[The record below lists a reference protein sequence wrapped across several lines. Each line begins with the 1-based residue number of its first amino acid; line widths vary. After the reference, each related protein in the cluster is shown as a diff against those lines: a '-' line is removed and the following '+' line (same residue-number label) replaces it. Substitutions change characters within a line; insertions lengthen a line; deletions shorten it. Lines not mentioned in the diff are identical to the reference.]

1 MKKRVLSMF
10 MALALCLT
18 LLPTAVFAD
27 VTENGEGSGGTHY
40 VAESGGTQYETV
52 QEILEN
58 MEEGEITLLGN
69 VTENLTV
76 YAATTIHMN
85 GHSITGNID
94 ATDSLTL
101 NGGTVDGTVT
111 VDAMGGTFTMTAPA
125 EAEAAITGGLNVVFG
140 SAFVSGAQVGVKGTL
155 YFDGTDMLISGAV
168 KAVEL
173 DSAAEP
179 AAKTLYGS
187 ATVNGDTAAEA
198 GFDTDTYKVGG
209 EIAKKLT
216 NKQVGST
223 TPAAPSLTLT
233 ETSKSLTAGKT
244 AVFTANYTGTDT
256 LNAYVQGS
264 AVNGYFTI
272 SQKNNGD
279 GTYTVSVKIDEE
291 TPGGTYTLFVH
302 ELGNTSVQASATIT
316 VTGLPDAAEVNGK
329 QYKSLPR
336 ALNAAQDGDTVKLLA
351 DHVTDADAL
360 NALGE
365 DFTFEQYAS
374 IVPVVTKTL
383 TLDLN
388 HKTVDYLEVG
398 FTETNEETQKKETL
412 ATGNLTV
419 TGEGAYGRISN
430 LMFMAGALDIRSG
443 EIGGS
448 GCAGLLCDANSGSV
462 TVSNGTVYG
471 LTVLEGASVTVN
483 GGSNHAGEW
492 VVASSATLNI
502 TDGTFGDVQFTR
514 NGTIAI
520 SGGTFQSIKSYIAE
534 ELQPLMSLLD
544 TQKVHAFYKGDDVQD
559 GNATELT
566 DVTVK
571 EHTHTMV
578 NNKCACG
585 LSCTHTN
592 TEGASTIGKDG
603 KCTACGTQFAA
614 VIGETYYTDVKSAL
628 NAAADGQTVKLLANE
643 MLPDGIYVS
652 KTLTLDLDGHSLDGY
667 SLNVGGLTPTSQVR
681 TGNLTVIDSSGGNGA
696 VGVTVRDGGT
706 LVFDP
711 KNDHTTLLQLEVW
724 GGTVELYGG
733 KILRSGLR
741 LNNNITLGDLL
752 PQKAGLAYYRD
763 NTQLTLEEAASQTCD
778 LVVKLCSHGG
788 KNGFDKNAATCPN
801 CNAPAV
807 AETDLNNGE
816 GNRPQRRFAD
826 LQTALDAD
834 RDGGAELTLLTDVTG
849 DYTIDGTKNTK
860 LDLNGHSIKGTVTVK
875 AAVGSNTTTLS
886 NRKNTTT
893 ARIDKVVAHSGAE
906 LARPDKPAVIGTL
919 TLAEGATWKTILSGK
934 TLGYKVLNADGTHK
948 WYARDD
954 VNGSQLNNVIINI
967 LPITFEKLNLEVDGQ
982 NLTGNSLKVERGT
995 TVQLCAS
1002 CNKDA
1007 EVTFS
1012 IKQDGATTP
1021 ITLSG
1026 NDVKYTTVGTS
1037 TTLVYVAEY
1046 IFNDVGSYTI
1056 SFTAAKDGYTVTST
1070 PKMLTVTKPNLSNA
1084 EITFPNGN
1092 EAAFNYWDATGVPT
1106 FIVTYK
1112 GQTLEKD
1119 VDFTI
1124 TSGDS
1129 FSGVG
1134 PCTLTIKA
1142 TDDGDYTGSKSAQWN
1157 VRPLKVAASVGDI
1170 IKTYDGTTDLP
1181 KNTKITF
1188 KSADSYYTGTTLRL
1202 AKGTDYEVSNARYDS
1217 ADAGQKKTVSF
1228 TIKLKNAGYVFEDGT
1243 TQKDFTLNGADFD
1256 DKTFQINKATA
1267 PKNNPTGTL
1276 NIINGTCQ
1284 TYTYDFNNILPGL
1297 PKGKYGTISYG
1308 QADISLVSQSG
1319 YYYDETIVEFKKGVL
1334 TLAQFYAKDGNMTGK
1349 IGTVKVNV
1357 TTTNYENFQ
1366 LKLVLY
1372 AVDQIKPVPDG
1383 TITAMSITYGDTLSK
1398 SEISGK
1404 MKDRNTGKSVN
1415 GTFAWTDGTIK
1426 PAASDNYEAEW
1437 TFTPAAG
1444 YEKYA
1449 TVTGTVTIK
1458 VKPAKLIVS
1467 VKASSM
1473 YYTGEEQ
1480 IASIIAS
1487 GQSVD
1492 STPVTFTYSD
1502 KVDGNYT
1509 SGVPTFTDAG
1519 TYTAYYKAEAANHEP
1534 ATGTF
1539 TVTIDPLPISLLSVS
1554 SISKTYDGSADVTL
1568 TADKLTFFSKTANIK
1583 LPDTALSFSDAQFT
1597 SKQEDGSY
1605 LPSPEV
1611 GNGKALSFTMTLTS
1625 NNYVFEGKSEGTT
1638 KVSDVFA
1645 TDDVNRFTIT
1655 KAAAPTVQPVELT
1668 VINGLA
1674 KTYLV
1679 NLPALPTLGDN
1690 CKYGSIKYE
1699 ACNFD
1704 LIGEGGYANSTAM
1717 ITSNDEFQLTVPA
1730 VESQTEGSVG
1740 TVGVKITTDN
1750 YQDMLLTVEVI
1761 AKNKIV
1767 PVLDGEITAT
1777 PITYGDT
1784 LSKSEISGKMKD
1796 PNTGAKVE
1804 GTFSWQQPGDTI
1816 LDASTLGHS
1825 VEWTFTPAA
1834 GYEEYATATGTVTVK
1849 VNKADPTFNAPTA
1862 QENLTYTGQ
1871 EQALITAGSVT
1882 DYGPTMQYS
1891 LTENGTYSQN
1901 IPTGTDAGTYNVW
1914 YRVFGDANHND
1925 TKPASVAVRIGQKP
1939 LTITGVT
1946 AASKP
1951 YDGTTNADISSV
1963 TFDNVTL
1970 NRGTDYTVT
1979 ANFDD
1984 ASVDSGKNITATVTL
1999 MEQAAKNYAL
2009 EQSSFPTTGSIT
2021 KAAAPTNIQSGTLTI
2036 TNGLHKTYSFDLSTL
2051 LPKLTAP
2058 CDYGTITYDKKV
2070 DTNLGVGS
2078 FITLVNGKTG
2088 ELTLEANR
2096 SGTDEGQFGTI
2107 TVTISTSN
2115 YQDITL
2121 TVNIFAKNKLTPVM
2135 DGKITASKIT
2145 YGQALSD
2152 SSITGK
2158 MKDPNTGDE
2167 VNGTF
2172 TWTDGTIKPDANDR
2186 YEAEWTFT
2194 PDSEE
2199 YATVTDTATVEVAPK
2214 SIEGAVI
2221 TLESADLEYNAA
2233 EQSPKITGVA
2243 LEKWTENITYRIVSG
2258 NTATNVNDSLT
2269 LTIEGTGNY
2278 TGKAAVKWKIT
2289 PKTVTPTIEVEP
2301 CTYTGDALEPT
2312 VTLKDGNEVIPTDEY
2327 TVEYSNNTNAGTGR
2341 VTIKDVAGGNY
2352 VIKEKTQDF
2361 TITKAAAP
2369 TNIQSGTLTITN
2381 GLHKTYSFDLSTLL
2395 PKLTAPC
2402 DYGTITYDKKVDT
2415 NLGVGSFITLVNG
2428 KTGEL
2433 TLDAN
2438 RSGTDEGQFGTIT
2451 VTVSTSNY
2459 QDIILTINVIAKNR
2473 ITPTGTP
2480 TLSKNAITYGDAL
2493 NTIALSGKLHDN
2505 VNNVDV
2511 DGTFEWVDGT
2521 HIPVVGNGTYAAEWI
2536 FEPTDTEKYLTVSGR
2551 SNITV
2556 EKAQQY
2562 GKLSMAGY
2570 TYGKTPSTPTLTD
2583 RTGDLNAQVTYSYAA
2598 AGSGSVQ
2605 TWDIQNP
2612 PALNAGT
2619 YRMYASIGDTDNY
2632 YGFEAVYCEFVV
2644 AKATPTY
2651 TVPTGLTAKY
2661 GQTLADVT
2669 LPDGWSWTDSSESV
2683 GGASTAAKTFQAK
2696 FTPTD
2701 AVNYNMV
2708 ENIGLEV
2715 MVNKADGGNLKTV
2728 ELEQKYTDASD
2739 HTYTPDWAGLPAGQD
2754 WTFSSE
2760 ASIVLSKQDFAA
2772 DGSLLT
2778 YAISGG
2784 KAGDKITIT
2793 LKASCDNYEDFTITL
2808 NVTLTEKDDQK
2819 PLTITGAGSVVYGQ
2833 TLTLTTTGGSGT
2845 GTVTYRIDTDASTG
2859 EATIDPETGVLT
2871 PVKVGSVSVIATK
2884 AGDND
2889 YNDVTSAPFV
2899 LMIKPATPTGEPN
2912 YTKITTSGK
2921 TLKDT
2926 ALTTKGSTLN
2936 PSDGKLE
2943 WVDDKGEPLP
2953 DDTTVKANTTY
2964 KWRFTPD
2971 DDNYTTLTGEV
2982 ELYHKSSS
2990 GGGWYDSYYTIKA
3003 TAGAGGS
3010 ISPSGSVSVREG
3022 RDQTFTITPDKSYA
3036 VSNVKIDGKSIGAV
3050 KSYTFENVRRTHTI
3064 EVIFMKANGNPQ
3076 TGVFVDV
3083 ATGSYYEDAV
3093 DWAVENGIT
3102 QGTDDTHFVPDGIC
3116 TRAQAV
3122 AFLWR
3127 AAGSPKPETCTMP
3140 FADVPAGSYYYDA
3153 VLWAVENGIAKG
3165 TSDTTF
3171 SPNMTCS
3178 RAQIVTFL
3186 WRSEKS
3192 PAAGTANPF
3201 ADVKSTAYYA
3211 DAVLWAVKENIAKG
3225 TTNTTFSPDAD
3236 CTRAQIV
3243 TFLWRCK
3250 K

>member
-1 MKKRVLSMF
+1 MKKRVLSLL
-10 MALALCLT
+10 MALTLCLT
-18 LLPTAVFAD
+18 TLPTAVFAD

-52 QEILEN
+52 QGILDN
-58 MEEGEITLLGN
+58 MEEGEITLLDS
-69 VTENLTV
+69 VTEDLTV
-76 YAATTIHMN
+76 CAATTIHMN

-101 NGGTVDGTVT
+101 NGGTVDGTVK
-111 VDAMGGTFTMTAPA
+111 VDGGTLNMTAPSDA
-125 EAEAAITGGLNVVFG
+125 AAAIDGGLNVVSG

-168 KAVEL
+168 NAVEL

-256 LNAYVQGS
+256 LNAYVQGN

-302 ELGNTSVQASATIT
+302 EVGNTSVQASATIT

-336 ALNAAQDGDTVKLLA
+336 ALDAAQDGDTVKLLA

-365 DFTFEQYAS
+365 DFTFEQYVS

-398 FTETNEETQKKETL
+398 FSETNEETQKKETL

-448 GCAGLLCDANSGSV
+448 EGAGLVCDVNSG
-462 TVSNGTVYG
+462 TATISNGTVYG
-471 LTVLEGASVTVN
+471 LTVMEGASVTVN

-492 VVASSATLNI
+492 VVASGATLNI

-514 NGTIAI
+514 NGIIAI

-559 GNATELT
+559 GNATELA

-585 LSCTHTN
+585 FSCTHTN
-592 TEGASTIGKDG
+592 TEGASTIGEDG

-614 VIGETYYTDVKSAL
+614 GIGETYYTDVPSAL
-628 NAAADGQTVKLLANE
+628 DAAADGQTVKLLANT
-643 MLPDGIYVS
+643 MLPSDTYVS
-652 KTLTLDLDGHSLDGY
+652 KTLTLDLDGHSLSGY

-696 VGVTVRDGGT
+696 VGVAVRDGGT

-733 KILRSGLR
+733 KISRSGLR

-763 NTQLTLEEAASQTCD
+763 DTQLTLEAAASQTCD
-778 LVVKLCSHGG
+778 LVVKSCSHGG
-788 KNGFDKNAATCPN
+788 KNGFDNNSTACPY

-807 AETDLNNGE
+807 AETALYNGE
-816 GNRPQRRFAD
+816 GNRLQRRFAD

-834 RDGGAELTLLTDVTG
+834 RDGGATFKLLADVTG
-849 DYTIDGTKNTK
+849 DYTIDGTQDTGLN
-860 LDLNGHSIKGTVTVK
+860 LNGHSIKGTVTVK
-875 AAVGSNTTTLS
+875 AAAGSNTTTLS
-886 NRKNTTT
+886 NTKNTTT
-893 ARIDKVVAHSGAE
+893 VSIDNVVAYKGAK
-906 LARPDKPAVIGTL
+906 LAGSKYPAVIGTL
-919 TLAEGATWKTILSGK
+919 TLADTTEWKDILQQP
-934 TLGYKVLNADGTHK
+934 TRLGFKITSADGTYK
-948 WYARDD
+948 WYAPND
-954 VNGSQLNNVIINI
+954 VKDSQLNNVIINS
-967 LPITFEKLNLEVDGQ
+967 LPITSKTLNLKVDGK
-982 NLTGNSLKVERGT
+982 NLTGNSPKVERGT

-1002 CNKDA
+1002 CNAKGADVYIYTGEIVGNNEPTYSRRKA
-1007 EVTFS
+1007 EYQK
-1012 IKQDGATTP
+1012 I
-1021 ITLSG
+1021 
-1026 NDVKYTTVGTS
+1026 GTS
-1037 TTLVYVAEY
+1037 WYYVVDLPCNTIGKYSVY
-1046 IFNDVGSYTI
+1046 
-1056 SFTAAKDGYTVTST
+1056 FTATKDGYTVQSAE
-1070 PKMLTVTKPNLSNA
+1070 KKLTVTKPNLSNA
-1084 EITFPNGN
+1084 EITFPDGN
-1092 EAAFNYWDATGVPT
+1092 EAAFNYWTATDVPM
-1106 FIVTYK
+1106 FVVTYK

-1119 VDFTI
+1119 KDFTI
-1124 TSGDS
+1124 AGGDS

-1142 TDDGDYTGSKSAQWN
+1142 TDDGDYTGSKSADWK
-1157 VRPLKVAASVGDI
+1157 VRPLKVAASVGNI

-1181 KNTKITF
+1181 ANAKITF
-1188 KSADSYYTGTTLRL
+1188 KSADSYYTGRILPL
-1202 AKGTDYEVSNARYDS
+1202 AKDADYEVLNAHYDS
-1217 ADAGQKKTVSF
+1217 ADASTEEKTISF
-1228 TIKLKNAGYVFEDGT
+1228 TIKLKNAGYVFKDGT

-1256 DKTFQINKATA
+1256 DKIFQINKATA
-1267 PKNNPTGTL
+1267 PMNNPIGTL

-1284 TYTYDFNNILPGL
+1284 TYTYDFNNILPRL
-1297 PKGKYGTISYG
+1297 PGGKYGTISYG

-1334 TLAQFYAKDGNMTGK
+1334 TLAQFYAKDGKMTGR

-1357 TTTNYENFQ
+1357 TTTNYADFQ
-1366 LKLVLY
+1366 LKLVLN
-1372 AVDQIKPVPDG
+1372 AVDQIKPEPDG
-1383 TITAMSITYGDTLSK
+1383 TITASEITYGDTLSK

-1404 MKDRNTGKSVN
+1404 MKDPNTGDAVN
-1415 GTFAWTDGTIK
+1415 GTFAWTNGTIK
-1426 PAASDNYEAEW
+1426 PDAGDYPASW
-1437 TFTPAAG
+1437 TFTPAEG
-1444 YEKYA
+1444 YEEYA
-1449 TVTGTVTIK
+1449 TATGTVTIK
-1458 VKPAKLIVS
+1458 VKPAKLTVS
-1467 VKASSM
+1467 VKASSA
-1473 YYTGEEQ
+1473 YYNGEAQ

-1492 STPVTFTYSD
+1492 STPVAFTYSD

-1509 SGVPTFTDAG
+1509 SGGPTFTDAG

-1568 TADKLTFFSKTANIK
+1568 TADKLTFFSKTAKATNIK
-1583 LPDTALSFSDAQFT
+1583 LPDTAITFT
-1597 SKQEDGSY
+1597 NARFTKKQADGSY

-1611 GNGKALSFTMTLTS
+1611 GGGKALSFTMMLTS
-1625 NNYVFEGKSEGTT
+1625 NNYVFEGKSKGTT
-1638 KVSDVFA
+1638 EVSDVFA

-1655 KAAAPTVQPVELT
+1655 KAAAPGSGLHPAVT
-1668 VINGLA
+1668 VINDLA
-1674 KTYLV
+1674 KTYEMVL
-1679 NLPALPTLGDN
+1679 
-1690 CKYGSIKYE
+1690 
-1699 ACNFD
+1699 
-1704 LIGEGGYANSTAM
+1704 
-1717 ITSNDEFQLTVPA
+1717 SNDYLPKLSSPCEYGNVSYSLRGTYLTDGYKDTVQAEVVEENSQYKLKLTVPA
-1730 VESQTEGSVG
+1730 VDYDKVSSVG
-1740 TVGVKITTDN
+1740 TIDVRVTSDNYRDFYLTIGVKT
-1750 YQDMLLTVEVI
+1750 
-1761 AKNKIV
+1761 KNKDV
-1767 PVLDGEITAT
+1767 PVPDGPISASD
-1777 PITYGDT
+1777 ITYGQALND
-1784 LSKSEISGKMKD
+1784 SKIAGKMKAGGKAID
-1796 PNTGAKVE
+1796 
-1804 GTFSWQQPGDTI
+1804 GTFTWTDGTI
-1816 LDASTLGHS
+1816 KPDANDNYEA
-1825 VEWTFTPAA
+1825 EWTFTPAA
-1834 GYEEYATATGTVTVK
+1834 GYEKYATATGTVTIK
-1849 VNKADPTFNAPTA
+1849 VNKATPTFTAPTA

-1871 EQALITAGSVT
+1871 EQALITAGMT
-1882 DYGPTMQYS
+1882 DHGTMRYS
-1891 LTENGTYSQN
+1891 LTENGTYSQD
-1901 IPTGTDAGTYNVW
+1901 IPAGTDAGAYTVW
-1914 YRVFGDANHND
+1914 YRVIGDANHND
-1925 TKPASVAVRIGQKP
+1925 TAPASVAVSIGKKP

-1951 YDGTTNADISSV
+1951 YDGTTNADIPSV

-1979 ANFDD
+1979 ASFDD
-1984 ASVDSGKNITATVTL
+1984 ASVGNGKNVTATVTL

-2009 EQSSFPTTGSIT
+2009 EQSSFPTTGSII
-2021 KAAAPTNIQSGTLTI
+2021 KAAAPDFTKETALTI
-2036 TNGLHKTYSFDLSTL
+2036 VNGHEKTYTVTL
-2051 LPKLTAP
+2051 PALPTLKTPKEYGALTYEIGEVKLNDGYYTSGA
-2058 CDYGTITYDKKV
+2058 KV
-2070 DTNLGVGS
+2070 EN
-2078 FITLVNGKTG
+2078 G
-2088 ELTLEANR
+2088 ELTLPIQNNDVETTG
-2096 SGTDEGQFGTI
+2096 SVG
-2107 TVTISTSN
+2107 TVTVVIKSAN
-2115 YQDITL
+2115 YEDITL
-2121 TVNIFAKNKLTPVM
+2121 TVN
-2135 DGKITASKIT
+2135 
-2145 YGQALSD
+2145 
-2152 SSITGK
+2152 
-2158 MKDPNTGDE
+2158 
-2167 VNGTF
+2167 
-2172 TWTDGTIKPDANDR
+2172 
-2186 YEAEWTFT
+2186 
-2194 PDSEE
+2194 
-2199 YATVTDTATVEVAPK
+2199 
-2214 SIEGAVI
+2214 
-2221 TLESADLEYNAA
+2221 
-2233 EQSPKITGVA
+2233 
-2243 LEKWTENITYRIVSG
+2243 VS
-2258 NTATNVNDSLT
+2258 
-2269 LTIEGTGNY
+2269 
-2278 TGKAAVKWKIT
+2278 
-2289 PKTVTPTIEVEP
+2289 
-2301 CTYTGDALEPT
+2301 
-2312 VTLKDGNEVIPTDEY
+2312 
-2327 TVEYSNNTNAGTGR
+2327 
-2341 VTIKDVAGGNY
+2341 
-2352 VIKEKTQDF
+2352 
-2361 TITKAAAP
+2361 
-2369 TNIQSGTLTITN
+2369 
-2381 GLHKTYSFDLSTLL
+2381 
-2395 PKLTAPC
+2395 
-2402 DYGTITYDKKVDT
+2402 
-2415 NLGVGSFITLVNG
+2415 
-2428 KTGEL
+2428 
-2433 TLDAN
+2433 
-2438 RSGTDEGQFGTIT
+2438 
-2451 VTVSTSNY
+2451 
-2459 QDIILTINVIAKNR
+2459 AKNR

-2480 TLSKNAITYGDAL
+2480 TLSKNAIIYGDAL

-2556 EKAQQY
+2556 EKARQY

-2583 RTGDLNAQVTYSYAA
+2583 QTGDLNAQVTYSYAA
-2598 AGSGSVQ
+2598 ADSGSVQ
-2605 TWDIQNP
+2605 TWDISNP

-2632 YGFEAVYCEFVV
+2632 YGFEVVYCEFVV

-2669 LPDGWSWTDSSESV
+2669 LPDGWSWMDSSESV

-2696 FTPTD
+2696 FTPKDTE
-2701 AVNYNMV
+2701 NYNTV
-2708 ENIGLEV
+2708 ENIELEV
-2715 MVNKADGGNLKTV
+2715 TVNKADGGNLKTV

-2760 ASIVLSKQDFAA
+2760 ASIVLPKQDFAA
-2772 DGSLLT
+2772 DGNLLT

-2784 KAGDKITIT
+2784 KAGDKITLI

-2819 PLTITGAGSVVYGQ
+2819 PLTITGNTSVIYGEK
-2833 TLTLTTTGGSGT
+2833 LTLTTTGGSGM
-2845 GTVTYRIDTDASTG
+2845 GAVTYRIDNAISAG
-2859 EATIDPETGVLT
+2859 EATIDPNTGVLT

-2884 AGDND
+2884 AGDNN

-2899 LMIKPATPTGEPN
+2899 LMIKPATPTGEPK

-2921 TLKDT
+2921 TLKDVT
-2926 ALTTKGSTLN
+2926 LIIEGSTLN

-3010 ISPSGSVSVREG
+3010 ISPSGNVSVREG
-3022 RDQTFTITPDKSYA
+3022 GDQTFTITPDKGYA
-3036 VSNVKIDGKSIGAV
+3036 VANVKIDGKSIGAV
-3050 KSYTFENVRRTHTI
+3050 KSYTFENVSSPHTI
-3064 EVIFMKANGNPQ
+3064 EAIF
-3076 TGVFVDV
+3076 V
-3083 ATGSYYEDAV
+3083 
-3093 DWAVENGIT
+3093 
-3102 QGTDDTHFVPDGIC
+3102 
-3116 TRAQAV
+3116 
-3122 AFLWR
+3122 
-3127 AAGSPKPETCTMP
+3127 
-3140 FADVPAGSYYYDA
+3140 
-3153 VLWAVENGIAKG
+3153 KG
-3165 TSDTTF
+3165 TASASTGDSSNLPLWSALLLASTLALAGAVHLKRK
-3171 SPNMTCS
+3171 
-3178 RAQIVTFL
+3178 RA
-3186 WRSEKS
+3186 R
-3192 PAAGTANPF
+3192 
-3201 ADVKSTAYYA
+3201 
-3211 DAVLWAVKENIAKG
+3211 
-3225 TTNTTFSPDAD
+3225 
-3236 CTRAQIV
+3236 
-3243 TFLWRCK
+3243 
-3250 K
+3250 